1 MRIYNNVSAVNSQ
14 NQLDANTRMMG
25 KSLERLS
32 TGLRINRSAD
42 DAAGLSVSEG
52 LRSQIR
58 GSQMAQRNA
67 DDASAMLQVAES
79 GSQQIVDSLQRM
91 RELAIQS
98 ANGTYSN
105 QDREYIQ
112 NEFDQLTCEISRI
125 GNSTTYNGVA
135 LLNSSSTTFTFQVS
149 AAASG
154 TASSSTISF
163 QSVDL
168 AQYGVASKVG
178 TVETQAQRPGGGGLH
193 RLGAELGAE
202 PALGHRFGDEPPGQ
216 DHHQPGQHGGQ
227 HHGCRKPHPG
237 RGLRDRDH
245 QVLAQPDPHAVL
257 HQHAGAGQPAALG
270 SPHAPEMKRAF

>member
-178 TVETQAQRPGGGGLH
+178 TVETQANAQAAVASIDSVLNSVLSLRSDIGSVMN
-193 RLGAELGAE
+193 RLDKTITNLGNMVANITDAESRIRDVDFATETTKYSRNQILTQSSTSMLGQANQL
-202 PALGHRFGDEPPGQ
+202 PSGVLTL
-216 DHHQPGQHGGQ
+216 
-227 HHGCRKPHPG
+227 
-237 RGLRDRDH
+237 LR
-245 QVLAQPDPHAVL
+245 
-257 HQHAGAGQPAALG
+257 
-270 SPHAPEMKRAF
+270 

>member
-168 AQYGVASKVG
+168 AQYGVSSKVG
-178 TVETQAQRPGGGGLH
+178 TVGTQANAQAAVASIDSVMNSVLSLRSDIGSVMN
-193 RLGAELGAE
+193 RLDKTITNLGNMVANITDAESRIRDVDFATETTKYSRNQILTQSSTSMLGQANQL
-202 PALGHRFGDEPPGQ
+202 PSGVLTL
-216 DHHQPGQHGGQ
+216 
-227 HHGCRKPHPG
+227 
-237 RGLRDRDH
+237 LR
-245 QVLAQPDPHAVL
+245 
-257 HQHAGAGQPAALG
+257 
-270 SPHAPEMKRAF
+270 